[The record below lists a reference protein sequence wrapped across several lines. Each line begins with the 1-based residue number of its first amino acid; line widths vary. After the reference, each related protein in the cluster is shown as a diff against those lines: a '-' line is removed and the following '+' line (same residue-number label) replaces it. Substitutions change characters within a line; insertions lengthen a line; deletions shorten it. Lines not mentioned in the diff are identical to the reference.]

1 MDDGSSTT
9 TLTSTSFGQRLVGL
23 FFAGFASIFFIVGI
37 GAALFAEN
45 GPPIFFLIPFLAI
58 PGLFLLIGLYLLLS
72 TEEVIVDRGRREIH
86 IVSRVPLYT
95 LSDDCV
101 RFGLIQ
107 GITIQREIRIHHSNK
122 GGSSRYEVW
131 VLYLQL
137 ASGEKKKL
145 SESSSE
151 VEIRGRSEALA
162 KATYRPIIDNCTSPP
177 TIHQYDELDIPAS
190 ESLRREDFERVYQLP
205 QGHPVAE
212 THLAEA
218 VVFTWSMRNPVIG
231 TFLLIF
237 AIIWLGGLISGPGAG
252 IAIALNAG
260 TVFAAF
266 FAVFMLPFLAAG
278 LFLLGAGLLMFA
290 GEQVLEVSARA
301 VSLTTRLYVPIR
313 TRTVSTNAI
322 EEVRKV
328 KRMGGP
334 AVELVSDEEVLTL
347 QGMGSIKDVTVME
360 DRLKTALVYRR

>member
-23 FFAGFASIFFIVGI
+23 FLTGFASIFFIVGI
-37 GAALFAEN
+37 GSALFAEN
-45 GPPIFFLIPFLAI
+45 GPPVFFLIPFLAV
-58 PGLFLLIGLYLLLS
+58 PGLFMLIGLYLLLS
-72 TEEVIVDRGRREIH
+72 TEEVIVDSGLGEVR

-95 LSDDCV
+95 LSDERV
-101 RFGLIQ
+101 RFGDIQ
-107 GITIQREIRIHHSNK
+107 GIAIQREIRVHHSNK
-122 GGSSRYEVW
+122 GGNSRYEVW

-137 ASGEKKKL
+137 SSGEKRKL
-145 SESSSE
+145 SESSNE
-151 VEIRGRSEALA
+151 VEVRGRSEALA
-162 KATYRPIIDNCTSPP
+162 KATYRPIIDHCTTPP
-177 TIHQYDELDIPAS
+177 TVRQYNELDIPAS

-218 VVFTWSMRNPVIG
+218 VVFTWSMRNPAIG
-231 TFLLIF
+231 AFLLIF
-237 AIIWLGGLISGPGAG
+237 AFFWLGGIVSGPGAG
-252 IAIALNAG
+252 IAVALAAG
-260 TVFAAF
+260 EVFMAL

-278 LFLLGAGLLMFA
+278 LLMLGMALLMFA
-290 GEQVLEVSARA
+290 GEQVLEVSPRA

-313 TRTVSTNAI
+313 TRTIATNDI

-334 AVELVSDEEVLTL
+334 GVELVSDDAVLTL
-347 QGMGSIKDVTVME
+347 QGMGTIKDVTVME